1 MLLPVLDGPVPHTF
15 PIPYVPIIHCCLPV
29 AATSRP
35 VGVLHLRKVVG
46 MTEDFLSRVD
56 SLREERDRFR
66 QACGSRNDR
75 TVIQTAGL
83 RLRQAL
89 ATVELLADG
98 AGPLDR
104 DGASGQRWGWLLLV
118 ALVNVTRSEL
128 SLYSPLPT
136 GTLSF

>member
-1 MLLPVLDGPVPHTF
+1 
-15 PIPYVPIIHCCLPV
+15 
-29 AATSRP
+29 
-35 VGVLHLRKVVG
+35 
-46 MTEDFLSRVD
+46 MTEDFLSRVV
-56 SLREERDRFR
+56 SLREELDRFR
-66 QACGSRNDR
+66 QAYGSRNDR

-128 SLYSPLPT
+128 SLHSPLPT